1 MCKVVHCTECVSTRK
16 RGGGAQKYDVII
28 ASTATIWYTTQW
40 QIHVSLSLVYYT
52 AVLKHVR
59 ISLKSTNPRTL
70 GGVLTCGCTLCTRP
84 HSLSPLPQEKM
95 KPWGLS
101 YLEWFL
107 MTIIGTRA
115 ACDARLVSK
124 VDSYYPYYW
133 QHPTVVT
140 VSLAHTLSSCHWCL
154 WAFQRKKY
162 HSRMVAAQKRAAKK
176 IVPRCLIE
184 EIRFLCM

>member
-16 RGGGAQKYDVII
+16 RGGGTK
-28 ASTATIWYTTQW
+28 IWCHNCLNSDNMVYNTMTNTCK
-40 QIHVSLSLVYYT
+40 LSLVYYT

-84 HSLSPLPQEKM
+84 HPLSPLPQEKM

-124 VDSYYPYYW
+124 VDSYYAYCW

-154 WAFQRKKY
+154 WAFQRKKN